1 MPIENLQE
9 YFTLE
14 GNAVTVTAR
23 KIKAWRKALGLSP
36 DVTFNAEVLDE
47 MINNPFQ
54 AKIKIE
60 PGTNGYEDS
69 NKIQDYLAKGSSSEE
84 EAPAAKPLQEE
95 DDVMPWDK

>member
-1 MPIENLQE
+1 
-9 YFTLE
+9 
-14 GNAVTVTAR
+14 
-23 KIKAWRKALGLSP
+23 
-36 DVTFNAEVLDE
+36 

-84 EAPAAKPLQEE
+84 EAPTAKPLQEE
-95 DDVMPWDK
+95 DDAMPWDK